1 MSRILWLYTFFE
13 MAWSQVNITKYVF
26 IKQEMPWRIR
36 VQRFFLHVTKPIR
49 VVGFV
54 PLQCKLF
61 TLETFLITAHW
72 QGRNEGGQ
80 GRHNSP
86 GANSLWGRWITAGGA
101 EKSQQCHNYF
111 LQYSEFAFEK
121 LRFDHRGAKH
131 RPWGRLFDQ
140 GGAEFIFC
148 PGRHLTSLRPCALV
162 TLDVTPG

>member
-72 QGRNEGGQ
+72 QGRNEGGAREAQ
-80 GRHNSP
+80 FPGRQITM
-86 GANSLWGRWITAGGA
+86 GALNYCWRRRKVPTM
-101 EKSQQCHNYF
+101 SQL